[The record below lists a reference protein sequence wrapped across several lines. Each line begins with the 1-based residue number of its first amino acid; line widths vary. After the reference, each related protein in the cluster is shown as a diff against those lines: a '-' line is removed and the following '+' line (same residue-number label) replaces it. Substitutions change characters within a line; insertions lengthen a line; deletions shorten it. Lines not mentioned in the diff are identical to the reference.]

1 MTRLLPR
8 QPKPR
13 DPVALRSAW
22 RTETAA
28 ARAARRAGDHAEQW
42 RRLERAHILS
52 QPLIGA
58 HVRTHA
64 DMLAFAFRR
73 RDRHETLGQII
84 RLVVAGPGT
93 ALGRYP
99 LGNTGGANVS
109 AVAPMDVPPDLRPL
123 LAPAAAEDPS
133 DRVAGA

>member
-1 MTRLLPR
+1 
-8 QPKPR
+8 
-13 DPVALRSAW
+13 
-22 RTETAA
+22 
-28 ARAARRAGDHAEQW
+28 
-42 RRLERAHILS
+42 
-52 QPLIGA
+52 
-58 HVRTHA
+58 
-64 DMLAFAFRR
+64 MLAFAFRR

-133 DRVAGA
+133 DRLAGA